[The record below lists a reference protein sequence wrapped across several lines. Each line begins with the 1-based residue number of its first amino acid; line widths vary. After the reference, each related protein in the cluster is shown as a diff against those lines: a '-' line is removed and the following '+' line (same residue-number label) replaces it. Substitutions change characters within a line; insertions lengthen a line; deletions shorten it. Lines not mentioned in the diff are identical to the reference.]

1 MQDTEMVVKAKE
13 KLKNSISI
21 YLGNTFSDL
30 EEVLYFHINAL
41 KHEDLYE
48 VPKVD
53 YMKLQR
59 FIVTAVNNLKD
70 KDPAIQTTLFVK
82 LYKDINV
89 LIKFYNHYVKAFN
102 HNAEKHADKFMN
114 KSKAYASIIEEATGN
129 KYSQEVQDALK
140 NSSSIE
146 VVGAASRDEFNI
158 YAKNL
163 FMTMYDERFT
173 KNVSDMKD
181 VVNIKSEMFD
191 KVFWSNAR
199 KSGTIKNYFN
209 DIGVQNHFNL
219 KTYIESYLK
228 SIDVS
233 KMKDASW
240 HEYLQ
245 KCIKYLS

>member
-1 MQDTEMVVKAKE
+1 MEDSAIVSKAKE
-13 KLKNSISI
+13 KLKNSITI
-21 YLGNTFSDL
+21 YLANTFSDL
-30 EEVLYFHINAL
+30 EEVMNFHKDSL
-41 KHEDLYE
+41 EKEELYE
-48 VPKVD
+48 VPKID

-70 KDPAIQTTLFVK
+70 KDPSIQTALFVK

-102 HNAEKHADKFMN
+102 KNGEKHADKFIA
-114 KSKAYASIIEEATGN
+114 KSKAYAEIIEEATGN
-129 KYSQEVQDALK
+129 KYCQEVQDALH
-140 NSSSIE
+140 NDSNVE
-146 VVGAASRDEFNI
+146 VKGAVTREEFNI
-158 YAKNL
+158 YAQTL
-163 FMTMYDERFT
+163 FLAMYDERFSI
-173 KNVSDMKD
+173 NVENMKD
-181 VVNIKSEMFD
+181 IINIKSEMFD

-199 KSGTIKNYFN
+199 KSNSIKNYFE
-209 DIGVQNHFNL
+209 DLGAKGHFNL

-228 SIDVS
+228 NIDVS